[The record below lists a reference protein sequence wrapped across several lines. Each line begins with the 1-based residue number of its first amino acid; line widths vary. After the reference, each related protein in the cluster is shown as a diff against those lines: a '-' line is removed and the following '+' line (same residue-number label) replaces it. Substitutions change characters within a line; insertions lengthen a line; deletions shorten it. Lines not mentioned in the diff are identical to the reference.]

1 MKLAYFYRNLN
12 HGGIQRMIV
21 NAANY
26 FAAAGHDV
34 SVVLM
39 KRDGEYI
46 DLLDQN
52 VKIIFFKSIDK
63 TKLLRSFSSILK
75 EHQFDL
81 LFTATPSLNTFT
93 VIGRFLSGVRTK
105 IVISERNNTAVF
117 FKNSSL
123 TLSKLTFLAIPLLYR
138 FADAVVA
145 VSEGLAGSLKKVAL
159 IPKRKIHVIY
169 NPAWS
174 PQLEEQAGTEVSHE
188 WFQFPE
194 VPVIITVGR
203 LVPAKNHALLIEAIA
218 LLRKDIQVRLIILGD
233 GNLKSGLQKKI
244 DDMNLQDCIRLEGFK
259 LNPVSWMSKADLFV
273 LSSDYEGFGN
283 VLVEALAAGLTI
295 VSTDCD
301 FGPSEILKGG
311 YGYLSPVGN
320 ATALASEMAR
330 ALQSPIDKNRL
341 KKRAQEFGTEQIM
354 RRYDELF
361 SGMVS

>member
-1 MKLAYFYRNLN
+1 M
-12 HGGIQRMIV
+12 MV

-26 FAAAGHDV
+26 FAVAGHDV

-39 KRDGEYI
+39 KPDGEYI
-46 DLLDQN
+46 GLLDPS
-52 VKIIFFKSIDK
+52 VKIICFKSIDK
-63 TKLLRSFSSILK
+63 AKLLRTFSHILK
-75 EHQFDL
+75 EQQFDL

-93 VIGRFLSGVRTK
+93 VIGRFLAGVRTK
-105 IVISERNNTAVF
+105 IVISERNNTALF
-117 FKNSSL
+117 FRNSSL
-123 TLSKLTFLAIPLLYR
+123 TLSKLTFLAIPFLYR

-159 IPKRKIHVIY
+159 IPGKKIHVIY

-174 PQLEEQAGTEVSHE
+174 EQLEVQADMEVSHQ
-188 WFQFPE
+188 WFQCPE

-218 LLRKDIQVRLIILGD
+218 LLRENMQVRLIILGD
-233 GNLKSGLQKKI
+233 GDLRSDLQKKI
-244 DDMNLQDCIRLEGFK
+244 NDMNLQDCIRLEGFK

-320 ATALASEMAR
+320 VAALAFEMAR
-330 ALQSPIDKNRL
+330 GLQSPIDKKRL
-341 KKRAQEFGTEQIM
+341 KKRAREFGTEQIM

-361 SGMVS
+361 SKMVS

>member
-26 FAAAGHDV
+26 FAAGGHDV

-39 KRDGEYI
+39 KPDGEYI
-46 DLLDQN
+46 GLLDPN
-52 VKIIFFKSIDK
+52 VRIICFKSIDK
-63 TKLLRSFSSILK
+63 MKLFRSFSSILK
-75 EHQFDL
+75 EEQFDL

-93 VIGRFLSGVRTK
+93 VVGRFLAGVSTK

-117 FKNSSL
+117 FRNSSL
-123 TLSKLTFLAIPLLYR
+123 TLSKLTFLSIPLLYR

-145 VSEGLAGSLKKVAL
+145 VSKGLAGSLKKVAL
-159 IPKRKIHVIY
+159 IPERKIHVIY

-174 PQLEEQAGTEVSHE
+174 PQLEKQSAIDVSHE
-188 WFQFPE
+188 WFESPG
-194 VPVIITVGR
+194 VPVIITAGR
-203 LVPAKNHALLIEAIA
+203 LVPAKNHALLIDAIA
-218 LLRKDIQVRLIILGD
+218 LLRRNIQVRLIILGD
-233 GNLKSGLQKKI
+233 GDLRSVLQKKI
-244 DDMNLQDCIRLEGFK
+244 EEMNLQDCIRLEGFK

-301 FGPSEILKGG
+301 FGPSEILEGG
-311 YGYLSPVGN
+311 CGYLAPVGD
-320 ATALASEMAR
+320 AAALAFEMER
-330 ALQSPIDKNRL
+330 GLQSPIDKKRL
-341 KKRAQEFGTEQIM
+341 KERAREFGTEQVM